1 MSYTVLR
8 SSRKVYMKYTVET
21 WFYKKRRKEYASE
34 CHLTLLFL
42 ELVKSLYSNYSFN
55 SAKKRRIVY

>member
-21 WFYKKRRKEYASE
+21 WFCKKHRKEYASE

-42 ELVKSLYSNYSFN
+42 ELVESLYSNYSFN